1 MIQNY
6 SKHLKEIDFL
16 NAKQAAL
23 YLQVNEK
30 TLYRLIREARIPAMK
45 LGREW
50 RFKKTLLDEWLVQ
63 GMREE
68 TGPTESI
75 QNLLK
80 ELRVALA
87 EAYGEHLRGVYLY
100 GSAARGEM
108 RRGSDLDVAV
118 ILDTLRN
125 RWAELQKISRRRAE
139 ISLRYGVTVSL
150 HFMSEGD
157 WQSEKSPLIGN
168 IRREGVAI

>member
-1 MIQNY
+1 M
-6 SKHLKEIDFL
+6 EVDFL
-16 NAKQAAL
+16 NTEQAAF

-30 TLYRLIREARIPAMK
+30 TLYRLIREVRIPAMK

-68 TGPTESI
+68 AGQTESTRD
-75 QNLLK
+75 LLR
-80 ELRVALA
+80 ELREALA
-87 EAYGEHLRGVYLY
+87 EAYGERLREVYLY

-118 ILDTLRN
+118 ILDSLQN
-125 RWAELQKISRRRAE
+125 RWEELQKISSRRAE
-139 ISLRYGVTVSL
+139 ISLRYNVTVSL
-150 HFMSEGD
+150 HFMTEENWRSG
-157 WQSEKSPLIGN
+157 KSPLIEN
-168 IRREGVAI
+168 IRREGVAV